1 MKQII
6 AKQEYT
12 DKYVSLYE
20 GQIRNIAND
29 LADIL
34 IEKGIVAE
42 HKENESP
49 NNDMPI

>member
-12 DKYVSLYE
+12 DQYVSLYE

-42 HKENESP
+42 HSEN
-49 NNDMPI
+49 NGAAG